1 MLKVLSFL
9 LIIIQMEGIMKVL
22 FIGGT
27 GVISSACS
35 DLAVA
40 TGITLYHL
48 NRGRSHRKI
57 DGVNQIT
64 GDIRNKQEVQN
75 ILKSYTFDAVV
86 NWICFTP
93 EHLQTDLE
101 VFRGKTGQ
109 YVFISSASAY
119 QKPPQQLPIT
129 EATPLENPFWQYS
142 RDKIACEKI
151 LMDEYQKNNFPATI
165 VRPSHTYDQTLLPFD
180 WGYTVLDRIK
190 KGKPVIIH
198 GDGTSLWTLTHHRD
212 FAKGFVGLLGNQKVL
227 GEAFHITSDE
237 LLPWNNIYE
246 LIARELGIPLNPVHI
261 PSDYIAKIDPRME
274 GSLLGD
280 KAHSMIFDNS
290 KIKRFVPEYQA
301 KINFAEGVKEIIK
314 WYENHPDWQLTD
326 PATDKLIEEILQKYG
341 GE

>member
-1 MLKVLSFL
+1 
-9 LIIIQMEGIMKVL
+9 MKVL

-35 DLAVA
+35 ELAVEK
-40 TGITLYHL
+40 GITLYHL

-57 DGVNQIT
+57 EGVHRIY
-64 GDIRNKQEVQN
+64 GDIRNKNEVKN
-75 ILKSYTFDAVV
+75 ILKDYTFDVVV

-93 EHLQTDLE
+93 EHIQNDLE

-109 YVFISSASAY
+109 YIFISSASAY
-119 QKPPQQLPIT
+119 QKPPQQLPVT
-129 EATPLENPFWQYS
+129 EATPLDNPFWQYS

-151 LMDEYQKNNFPATI
+151 LMDEFHQNKFPATI
-165 VRPSHTYDQTLLPFD
+165 VRPSHTYDQTLIPSD
-180 WGYTVLDRIK
+180 WGYTVLDRMK

-212 FAKGFVGLLGNQKVL
+212 FAKGFTGLLGNQKAI

-246 LIARELGIPLNPVHI
+246 LMARELGVPLNAVHI
-261 PSDYIAKIDPRME
+261 PSDYIAEIDPRMK

-290 KIKRFVPEYQA
+290 KIKRFVPDYQA
-301 KINFAEGVKEIIK
+301 KIKFAEGVKEIIG
-314 WYENHPDWQLTD
+314 WYENHPDWRKTD
-326 PATDKLIEEILQKYG
+326 PATDKLIEAIIQKYG
-341 GE
+341 K

>member
-1 MLKVLSFL
+1 
-9 LIIIQMEGIMKVL
+9 MKVL

-27 GVISSACS
+27 GIISSACS
-35 DLAVA
+35 ELAVA
-40 TGITLYHL
+40 KGITLYHL

-57 DGVNQIT
+57 AGVKQIT
-64 GDIRNKQEVQN
+64 GDIRDKKEIQN
-75 ILKSYTFDAVV
+75 ILERYTFDVVV

-93 EHLQTDLE
+93 EHLRTDLE

-109 YVFISSASAY
+109 YIFISSASAY

-129 EATPLENPFWQYS
+129 EETPLENPFWQYS

-151 LMDEYQKNNFPATI
+151 LMDEYQRNKFPATI

-190 KGKPVIIH
+190 KEKPVIIH

-212 FAKGFVGLLGNQKVL
+212 FAKGFVGLLGNQKAI

-237 LLPWNNIYE
+237 LLPWNNIYD
-246 LIARELGIPLNPVHI
+246 LIARELGVSLKAVHI

-290 KIKRFVPEYQA
+290 KIKRFVPDYQA
-301 KINFAEGVKEIIK
+301 KIKFAEGVKEIIN
-314 WYENHPDWQLTD
+314 WYENHPDWRKVD
-326 PATDKLIEEILQKYG
+326 PATDKLIEEILKKYG
-341 GE
+341 K